1 MVFGFVYCVIAI
13 RKEFLV
19 KISGTAT
26 INATQAQVWAAL
38 NDIDVLARVVPGC
51 EKLEQI
57 AENQFEG
64 VVKLGMAG
72 IKGVYSGKIR
82 LEDVDAPR
90 YYKLVAAGKGSNGV
104 VDAVGTVELE
114 TLPDGKTLL
123 KYGGDAQIGG
133 MLASIGQR
141 LIDGAAKQLIGQA
154 IKALE
159 AQIAQRI
166 AVAPEAPVAAEAATV
181 ADAPAIA
188 DAPVAP
194 DAPAAPASEPVRRS
208 VVLSESEQLKPETLV
223 AGMVGEWLNSTT
235 GKVVLVVI
243 GVVIGYLL
251 GRGR

>member
-1 MVFGFVYCVIAI
+1 M
-13 RKEFLV
+13 

-26 INATQAQVWAAL
+26 INAPQAQVWAAL
-38 NDIDVLARVVPGC
+38 NDIDVWARVVPGC

-114 TLPDGKTLL
+114 QLPDGNTSL
-123 KYGGDAQIGG
+123 KYGGEAQIGG
-133 MLASIGQR
+133 MLASVGQR
-141 LIDGAAKQLIGQA
+141 LIEGAARQLIGQA
-154 IKALE
+154 LKALE
-159 AQIAQRI
+159 AQIAQR
-166 AVAPEAPVAAEAATV
+166 APVAPEAPAAP
-181 ADAPAIA
+181 DAPVSPDAPVVA
-188 DAPVAP
+188 DAPVAA
-194 DAPAAPASEPVRRS
+194 DAPVSPAASEPVRRS

-223 AGMVGEWLNSTT
+223 AGMVGEWLNSTI
-235 GKVVLVVI
+235 GKAALVVI
-243 GVVIGYLL
+243 GAVIGYLL

>member
-1 MVFGFVYCVIAI
+1 M
-13 RKEFLV
+13 

-26 INATQAQVWAAL
+26 INAPQAQVWAAL

-82 LEDVDAPR
+82 LEDVDVPR

-114 TLPDGKTLL
+114 QLPDGTTSL
-123 KYGGDAQIGG
+123 KYGGEAQIGG
-133 MLASIGQR
+133 MLASVGQR
-141 LIDGAAKQLIGQA
+141 LIEGAARQLIGQA

-159 AQIAQRI
+159 AQIAQR
-166 AVAPEAPVAAEAATV
+166 APVAPEAPAAPDAPVAPEVSVAPEAPVA
-181 ADAPAIA
+181 
-188 DAPVAP
+188 PVV
-194 DAPAAPASEPVRRS
+194 SEPVRRS

-223 AGMVGEWLNSTT
+223 AGMVGEWLNSTI
-235 GKVVLVVI
+235 GKVALVVI
-243 GVVIGYLL
+243 GAVIGYLL

>member
-1 MVFGFVYCVIAI
+1 M
-13 RKEFLV
+13 

-26 INATQAQVWAAL
+26 INAPQAQVWAAL

-82 LEDVDAPR
+82 LEDVDVPR

-114 TLPDGKTLL
+114 TMPDGKTLL

-133 MLASIGQR
+133 MLASVGQR
-141 LIDGAAKQLIGQA
+141 LIEGAAKQLIGQA

-159 AQIAQRI
+159 AQIAQR
-166 AVAPEAPVAAEAATV
+166 APVAPEAPAAPEAPTAP
-181 ADAPAIA
+181 DAPAVA
-188 DAPVAP
+188 DAP
-194 DAPAAPASEPVRRS
+194 DAPAAPVANEPVRRS

-223 AGMVGEWLNSTT
+223 AGLVGEWLNSTT
-235 GKVVLVVI
+235 GKVILVVI
-243 GVVIGYLL
+243 GAVIGYLL

>member
-1 MVFGFVYCVIAI
+1 M
-13 RKEFLV
+13 

-26 INATQAQVWAAL
+26 INAPQAQVWAAL

-82 LEDVDAPR
+82 LEDVDVPR

-114 TLPDGKTLL
+114 QLPDGTTSL
-123 KYGGDAQIGG
+123 KYGGEAQIGG
-133 MLASIGQR
+133 MLASVGQR
-141 LIDGAAKQLIGQA
+141 LIEGAARQLIGQA

-159 AQIAQRI
+159 AQIAQR
-166 AVAPEAPVAAEAATV
+166 APVAPEAPAAPDAPVAPEVPVAPEAPVA
-181 ADAPAIA
+181 
-188 DAPVAP
+188 PVV
-194 DAPAAPASEPVRRS
+194 SEPVRRS

-223 AGMVGEWLNSTT
+223 AGMVGEWLNSTI
-235 GKVVLVVI
+235 GKVALVVI
-243 GVVIGYLL
+243 GAVIGYLL

>member
-1 MVFGFVYCVIAI
+1 M
-13 RKEFLV
+13 

-26 INATQAQVWAAL
+26 INAPQAQVWAAL

-82 LEDVDAPR
+82 LEDVDVPR

-114 TLPDGKTLL
+114 TMPDGKTLL

-133 MLASIGQR
+133 MLASVGQR
-141 LIDGAAKQLIGQA
+141 LIEGAAKQLIGQA

-159 AQIAQRI
+159 AQIAQR
-166 AVAPEAPVAAEAATV
+166 APVAPEAPAAP
-181 ADAPAIA
+181 DAPAVT
-188 DAPVAP
+188 DAPAVADAP
-194 DAPAAPASEPVRRS
+194 DAPAAPVASEPVRRS

-223 AGMVGEWLNSTT
+223 AGLVGEWLNSTT
-235 GKVVLVVI
+235 GKIVLVVI
-243 GVVIGYLL
+243 GVVVGYLL

>member
-1 MVFGFVYCVIAI
+1 
-13 RKEFLV
+13 V
-19 KISGTAT
+19 KIADKAI
-26 INATQAQVWAAL
+26 INAPQAQVWAAM

-114 TLPDGKTLL
+114 PLPDGKTLL
-123 KYGGDAQIGG
+123 KYGGEAQIGG
-133 MLASIGQR
+133 MLASVGQR
-141 LIDGAAKQLIGQA
+141 LIEGAAKQLIKQA
-154 IKALE
+154 ISALE
-159 AQIAQRI
+159 AQIAQR
-166 AVAPEAPVAAEAATV
+166 APVAPEAPAVADAPTAPDAPAV
-181 ADAPAIA
+181 ADAPA
-188 DAPVAP
+188 
-194 DAPAAPASEPVRRS
+194 APAASEPVRRS

-223 AGMVGEWLNSTT
+223 AGMVGEWLNSTI
-235 GKVVLVVI
+235 GKVALVVI
-243 GVVIGYLL
+243 GAVIGYLL